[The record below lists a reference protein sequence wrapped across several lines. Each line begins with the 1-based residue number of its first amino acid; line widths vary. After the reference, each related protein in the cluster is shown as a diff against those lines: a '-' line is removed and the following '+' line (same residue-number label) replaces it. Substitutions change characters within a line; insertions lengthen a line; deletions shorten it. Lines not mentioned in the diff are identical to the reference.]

1 MSSVEAVDVGSVP
14 QHARVWSELTVRVDF
29 SHRPISPLGSIG
41 GADSAHHTQMLALAA
56 LSTGYVLSGGAPL
69 IAASTARSLSN
80 VRMAS
85 QDELKKQVST
95 AHRSAL
101 ARSMCRE

>member
-1 MSSVEAVDVGSVP
+1 M
-14 QHARVWSELTVRVDF
+14 RVWRELTVRVDF
-29 SHRPISPLGSIG
+29 SHRPISPLGSI

-101 ARSMCRE
+101 AHSMCRE

>member
-101 ARSMCRE
+101 AHSMCRE

>member
-1 MSSVEAVDVGSVP
+1 M
-14 QHARVWSELTVRVDF
+14 RVWSELTVRVDF
-29 SHRPISPLGSIG
+29 SHRPISPFKGSIG

-85 QDELKKQVST
+85 QDELKKQVSA

-101 ARSMCRE
+101 AHSMCRE